1 MLIFIIICYN
11 YNIYT
16 YYTIYELKISLYA
29 HTIYHISVL
38 YHKPQKFEDYNE
50 KSKTIV
56 YSELSK
62 ESVFF

>member
-1 MLIFIIICYN
+1 MHIIHFMN
-11 YNIYT
+11 
-16 YYTIYELKISLYA
+16 LKYLYMYA

-62 ESVFF
+62 ESVFFKT